1 MPSVEN
7 HRRRPDVVDP
17 ELIGGVERR
26 ELVIAE
32 PDPAWAASYRDHEV
46 RIREALGDGAVAVE
60 HIGSTSVP
68 GLAAKPIIDV
78 LVVVPDITAEEDYVD
93 PLLSAGYELRVRE
106 PGHRLVRTP
115 ERDVHVHI
123 LEPADPAIDEYLLL
137 RDHLRRDEEDRSL
150 YERTK
155 RQLAARDWPDMNAY
169 ADAKTE
175 VIEAIKGR
183 ARSAREERA
192 AVDVEHLS

>member
-1 MPSVEN
+1 
-7 HRRRPDVVDP
+7 
-17 ELIGGVERR
+17 
-26 ELVIAE
+26 
-32 PDPAWAASYRDHEV
+32 V

-78 LVVVPDITAEEDYVD
+78 LVVVPDITAEEDYVA
-93 PLLSAGYELRVRE
+93 PLLAAGYELRVRE

-115 ERDVHVHI
+115 GRDVHVHI
-123 LEPADPAIDEYLLL
+123 LEPADPAVDDYLLL

-155 RQLAARDWPDMNAY
+155 RELTARDWPDMNAY
-169 ADAKTE
+169 AEAKTE

-183 ARSAREERA
+183 ARSAREERT
-192 AVDVEHLS
+192 AVDVQDLS